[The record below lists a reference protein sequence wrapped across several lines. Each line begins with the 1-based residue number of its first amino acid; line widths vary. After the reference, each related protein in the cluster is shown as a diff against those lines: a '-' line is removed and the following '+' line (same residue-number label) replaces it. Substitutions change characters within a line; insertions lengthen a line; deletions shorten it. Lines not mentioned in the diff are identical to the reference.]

1 MAKSIKVLYLFFGI
15 IFMFSGCN
23 AQKNNSL
30 NNGESIEYLDKTV
43 LLEKENNEIKI
54 ENEKFKTELA
64 ECLSK
69 LDNMELELSLAKE
82 KSKNYIYLIGD
93 NSEIRCINDSK
104 IGYINNSPIFQ
115 NPIEKKIIVENYTGK
130 IELLLQSTD
139 LITNETY
146 YLVKSFEVEPIIGWV
161 NNFETVP
168 ENDADATSNILIG
181 KFDFNTSFDEIVI
194 EYGSDYEFQSN
205 EGDEYYWKNGF
216 GISMGP
222 VSKKINVIWQDTNQ
236 ISNSIGLSI
245 GMNKSEVI
253 KYMNMLYE
261 PYEDKV
267 YGLYDNS
274 FRLDENKRIS
284 FDFSGDILA
293 RIIISRIN
301 FID

>member
-1 MAKSIKVLYLFFGI
+1 MVKNIKVWYLFFGI
-15 IFMFSGCN
+15 ILMFSGCN
-23 AQKNNSL
+23 ASKNNSL
-30 NNGESIEYLDKTV
+30 NNGESIEYLDKIV
-43 LLEKENNEIKI
+43 SLEKENNDIKI

-64 ECLSK
+64 EYLSK

-93 NSEIRCINDSK
+93 NCEIRSINDSK

-168 ENDADATSNILIG
+168 ENDAEATSNILIG

-205 EGDEYYWKNGF
+205 EGDEYYWNNGF
-216 GISMGP
+216 GISMGQ

-236 ISNSIGLSI
+236 ISNNIGLSI
-245 GMNKSEVI
+245 GMNKSDVI

-284 FDFSGDILA
+284 FDFSEDILA